1 MSGFSEMKKEFK
13 VFLIT
18 DYEEE
23 GEYLSRMHSRGWK
36 FVNVTFPG
44 IYFFEK
50 CTPEDVVYQLDYN
63 EEGLNN
69 KEEYIQ
75 MFRDCGWE
83 YLMEYVGYTYFRKP
97 RAEMKGDEKIFC
109 DDESRLEMLRRVF
122 QARLFPIL
130 IIMFC
135 LVIPQFAGLM
145 DEQRGDRWILLILYS
160 ILLTLYTYIC
170 VKFGTHYW
178 NLKNRLKS

>member
-1 MSGFSEMKKEFK
+1 MSGVGEMKKEFK

-23 GEYLSRMHSRGWK
+23 GEYLSR
-36 FVNVTFPG
+36 
-44 IYFFEK
+44 
-50 CTPEDVVYQLDYN
+50 
-63 EEGLNN
+63 
-69 KEEYIQ
+69 
-75 MFRDCGWE
+75 
-83 YLMEYVGYTYFRKP
+83 
-97 RAEMKGDEKIFC
+97 
-109 DDESRLEMLRRVF
+109 MLRRVF

-135 LVIPQFAGLM
+135 LVIPQFVGLM

-170 VKFGTHYW
+170 VKFGLHY
-178 NLKNRLKS
+178 